1 MFWDC
6 LKKYKILYLQE
17 REKYLIMKAK
27 NERLMRQLIK
37 SQELLK
43 KCGELIEEMEKV
55 KSLK

>member
-17 REKYLIMKAK
+17 REKYLIMKSK
-27 NERLMRQLIK
+27 NERLLRQLVK